1 MSAQATHDTSATHCA
16 TGVAADVAADVAPS
30 DLTTAS
36 KATAARDYWGVRLL
50 REVACAL
57 HLLFVAARAY
67 VRDWGRAVL
76 GLRDADTHQAT
87 AYKIYAFN
95 EGAGPGYFRE
105 LPPRYLD
112 HDNWERDVK
121 QITGFD
127 TVRLEIRYTFRN
139 RKYRMVLRPGD
150 ACRWPPC
157 EEPGAPTCRLPRG
170 VLSARLQGPL
180 GSDVDCDVT
189 SRVLK
194 YQGPKGDFHAGLG
207 LTVKMHDMF
216 PFDEHD
222 DNGAR
227 FSHLRV
233 IDTTARVTDLP
244 YGPNPDVPSALPKH
258 KSVGM
263 AN

>member
-1 MSAQATHDTSATHCA
+1 MTQNVEAAAAGTADADRD
-16 TGVAADVAADVAPS
+16 AADAGDAPVTS
-30 DLTTAS
+30 WS
-36 KATAARDYWGVRLL
+36 ARLVL
-50 REVACAL
+50 RDILCAL

-67 VRDWGRAVL
+67 VRDWGRSVL
-76 GLRDADTHQAT
+76 GLRDKDSHQAS
-87 AYKIYAFN
+87 AYKVYAFN
-95 EGAGPGYFRE
+95 EGVDAPGYFRE
-105 LPPRYLD
+105 LPARYLD

-127 TVRLEIRYTFRN
+127 KVRLEIRYTFRN

-150 ACRWPPC
+150 TCRWPPC

-194 YQGPKGDFHAGLG
+194 YQGPRGDFHTGLG

-222 DNGAR
+222 DNAAR
-227 FSHLRV
+227 FSHLRI
-233 IDTTARVTDLP
+233 IDTTARVIDLP
-244 YGPNPDVPSALPKH
+244 YGPNPDVPSSLPTTGGPKH
-258 KSVGM
+258 SAAATK
-263 AN
+263 